1 VEEAAVE
8 AAVEPSVPTGTGVPL
23 AGTRLLP
30 IAPVLAPLLPEPGLQ
45 RGTVLSVSGAGGAGG
60 ATSLLCALVAQA
72 MAEGSWAAVV
82 GLPALGLEAAARL
95 GLRLDHLAL
104 VPDPGPHWAEVV
116 GVLVDS
122 LDVVAVVPGRC
133 RPADARR
140 LAARARE
147 RGALLVVACP
157 AGVGGRGAGRWP
169 EAVDLRLEVGGSR
182 WDGLGTGDGTL
193 RRRSVTVRSSGRR
206 AAARERRVRLW
217 LPSPD
222 GRPEPD
228 LPEVAPLTGEP
239 AVPVG
244 VGEPC
249 AP

>member
-1 VEEAAVE
+1 VEEAA
-8 AAVEPSVPTGTGVPL
+8 AVEPLAPIGTGIPL
-23 AGTRLLP
+23 AGARLLP
-30 IAPVLAPLLPEPGLQ
+30 IAPALAPLLPDPGLK
-45 RGTVLSVSGAGGAGG
+45 RGTVLSVSGAGG

-104 VPDPGPHWAEVV
+104 VPDPGAHWAEVV

-133 RPADARR
+133 RPADAHR

-147 RGALLVVACP
+147 RGVLLVVACP
-157 AGVGGRGAGRWP
+157 TAVGGRRVGPWP
-169 EAVDLRLEVGGSR
+169 VAVDLRLEVGGCR
-182 WDGLGTGDGTL
+182 WDGLGAGDGTL

-222 GRPEPD
+222 GRSEAD
-228 LPEVAPLTGEP
+228 LPEVTPLTGESTAP
-239 AVPVG
+239 TGIGA
-244 VGEPC
+244 PC
-249 AP
+249 GP